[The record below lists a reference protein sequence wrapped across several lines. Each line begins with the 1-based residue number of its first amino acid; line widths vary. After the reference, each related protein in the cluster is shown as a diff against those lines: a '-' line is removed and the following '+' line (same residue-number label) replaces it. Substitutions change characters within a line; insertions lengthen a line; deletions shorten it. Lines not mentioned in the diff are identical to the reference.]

1 MRFRFSLLRTSL
13 VAGALIPLLA
23 LSDAAAQRPNAAWRA
38 DLLKAARAASFG
50 GERTPVVDASVPR
63 GFSTAGIPDV
73 TFAPTTGTRGKV
85 GIAGRITS
93 KSAYPRLGIPAGVSY
108 LWVDTQ
114 KPVRMAIIPADAS
127 QPAYWFPTT
136 THESLVGSAAK
147 SNELC
152 KGNSLATQLGTRRPT
167 GGTQLLMGAC
177 TCVDGV
183 WMHAEGSGFEMTELT
198 SRVLLA
204 R

>member
-1 MRFRFSLLRTSL
+1 MRFRFSPLRTSL

-23 LSDAAAQRPNAAWRA
+23 LSDAAARPMPRG
-38 DLLKAARAASFG
+38 ARICSKRTRASFG

-152 KGNSLATQLGTRRPT
+152 KGNSLATQLGTRRPPVARNCSWVPAHVST
-167 GGTQLLMGAC
+167 VSGC
-177 TCVDGV
+177 TRKDRV
-183 WMHAEGSGFEMTELT
+183 
-198 SRVLLA
+198 SR
-204 R
+204 